1 MQVNQE
7 DRISPTTAKPSSGSA
22 VPVIAIAVIAILAI
36 GGYFYISSDSEEM
49 PEQLIGQV
57 ELPESIPATPI
68 EQDPIEEQSQLDD
81 MGNSLPLTATTA
93 EPQGEQGDSANTST
107 TAVDAKPVEPLPA
120 LAESD
125 DFLEKKALS
134 IANGMKIE
142 PLILKKDM
150 ARQFV
155 VFIDNLAQGELIRKA
170 SPLKGPD
177 RNFSVSEITNK
188 IFINPDSFHRY
199 DIYANFI
206 AGLNENELISTY
218 KELMPLFKEAFAEL
232 GYSNMDFNERM
243 QQAMKMVLDA
253 PIIEDPIELTSVTVN
268 YHFAE
273 HHLEAL
279 PNAQKFLL
287 RMGPENTRKVK
298 NAVKKLQNLLDNQ

>member
-7 DRISPTTAKPSSGSA
+7 DRISPTTEKPSSGNNT
-22 VPVIAIAVIAILAI
+22 PLIAIAVIALLAV
-36 GGYFYISSDSEEM
+36 GGYFYISSDSDEM
-49 PEQLIGQV
+49 PEQLITPV
-57 ELPESIPATPI
+57 ELPDSIPTTPI
-68 EQDPIEEQSQLDD
+68 EQDPIEEQELAATGIPSSQIE
-81 MGNSLPLTATTA
+81 GNNSQELSGTTDQQTANPA
-93 EPQGEQGDSANTST
+93 
-107 TAVDAKPVEPLPA
+107 DAKPVEPLPA

-125 DFLEKKALS
+125 DFIESKTLA

-155 VFIDNLAQGELIRKA
+155 VFVDNLAQGELVRKA
-170 SPLKGPD
+170 SPIKGPD

-199 DIYANFI
+199 DLYANFV
-206 AGLNENELISTY
+206 AGLNEQELLSTY
-218 KELMPLFKEAFAEL
+218 KELTPLFNEAFEEL
-232 GYSNMDFNERM
+232 GYSDVSFDARM

-253 PIIEDPIELTSVTVN
+253 PIIEDPIELKSVTVN

-273 HHLEAL
+273 HNLEAL
-279 PNAQKFLL
+279 PNAQKFLI
-287 RMGPENTRKVK
+287 RMGPENTRKIK
-298 NAVKKLQNLLDNQ
+298 AAVKKLQLLLDNQ